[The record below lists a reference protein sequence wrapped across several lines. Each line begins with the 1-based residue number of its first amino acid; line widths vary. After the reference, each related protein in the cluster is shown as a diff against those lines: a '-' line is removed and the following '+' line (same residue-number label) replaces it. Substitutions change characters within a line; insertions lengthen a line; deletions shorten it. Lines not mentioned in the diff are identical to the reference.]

1 MSDQTESGPPPA
13 ASPQPP
19 SPDETA
25 VPGPH
30 GNVPW
35 YRGRKAVGLA
45 IALLA
50 VGLGV
55 FLLVRSSGMS
65 EIELTTTAGTLL
77 VDQVQL
83 TDRFP
88 PGCDPGGFLSCYR
101 AGPGFKILIVWLTR
115 KGGDQGD
122 SEALTSVTSA
132 LGTASDVYVTASDG
146 SRGSRTIS
154 GFAADRLFLAFAP
167 HDAASGFV
175 LHFAD
180 DPPITLDK

>member
-1 MSDQTESGPPPA
+1 LGIS
-13 ASPQPP
+13 
-19 SPDETA
+19 
-25 VPGPH
+25 
-30 GNVPW
+30 
-35 YRGRKAVGLA
+35 
-45 IALLA
+45 LLA

-55 FLLVRSSGMS
+55 LFLIRSGGASR
-65 EIELTTTAGTLL
+65 IELTTTAGTLL

-167 HDAASGFV
+167 HDTAGGFV